1 MIPVASVVTQKSLSE
16 FLLLKMSLEQYHEVQ
31 WYLSTDEHAESSI
44 KDFSNVKYQVLV
56 KTDDCSHGTNDPV
69 KNRLF
74 LELVMTKF
82 DAMKA
87 GISENGRCLF
97 IDADIF
103 FTNPIENRVLSLLN
117 DERVDAVLSPHM
129 TNNLGLEAQVGHFNV
144 GFFGMRNTEYLKIHE
159 AMSWRHKEFGMYY
172 EQQPLQFSSYNYL
185 TVNLP
190 INYNIGWW
198 RFNEQHTHQR
208 LNLLNVKDNN
218 IHFGKLPAVCFHV
231 HALKKLDYNNYG
243 KFLMDKLIGL
253 MKQCDNEKYYNL
265 IKFIE
270 VNLEDDKQV
279 K

>member
-16 FLLLKMSLEQYHEVQ
+16 FLLLKMSLEQYHDVK
-31 WYLSTDEHAESSI
+31 WYLSTDEYAAGTL
-44 KDFSNVKYQVLV
+44 KNLPNVKCQVLV
-56 KTDDCSHGTNDPV
+56 KTDDCSHGTNDPI

-103 FTNPIENRVLSLLN
+103 FTNPIEDRVLSLLN

-129 TNNLGLEAQVGHFNV
+129 TNNLGLETQVGHFNV
-144 GFFGMRNTEYLKIHE
+144 GFFGMRNTEYLKLHE

-172 EQQPLQFSSYNYL
+172 EQQPLQFSSYSFL

-198 RFNEQHTHQR
+198 RFNEPQTR
-208 LNLLNVKDNN
+208 KRIDLLSTLNNK
-218 IHFGKLPAVCFHV
+218 IHFSGLPAVCFHV
-231 HALKKLDYNNYG
+231 HALKKLDYDNYG
-243 KFLMDKLIGL
+243 KFLVDKVVNL
-253 MKQCDNEKYYNL
+253 MKQSNNKKYDEL
-265 IKFIE
+265 LKFIE
-270 VNLEDDKQV
+270 SNAENSK
-279 K
+279 

>member
-16 FLLLKMSLEQYHEVQ
+16 FLLLKMSLEQYHDVK
-31 WYLSTDEHAESSI
+31 WYLSTDENSAYALKE
-44 KDFSNVKYQVLV
+44 FSNVKCQALV

-103 FTNPIENRVLSLLN
+103 FTNPIEDRVLSLLN
-117 DERVDAVLSPHM
+117 DEKVDAVLSPHM
-129 TNNLGLEAQVGHFNV
+129 TNNLGLETQVGHFNV
-144 GFFGMRNTEYLKIHE
+144 GFFGMRNTEYLKLHE

-172 EQQPLQFSSYNYL
+172 EQQPLQFSSYNFL

-198 RFNEQHTHQR
+198 RFNEPQTHRR
-208 LNLLNVKDNN
+208 LDYLTIKDNK
-218 IHFGKLPAVCFHV
+218 IHFNGLPAVCFHV
-231 HALKKLDYNNYG
+231 HALKKLDYDNYG
-243 KFLMDKLIGL
+243 KFLMDKVLGL
-253 MKQCDNEKYYNL
+253 MKQCNNKKYDALVN
-265 IKFIE
+265 FVEANIE
-270 VNLEDDKQV
+270 DSKKV
-279 K
+279 

>member
-1 MIPVASVVTQKSLSE
+1 MTIPVASVVTQKSLSE
-16 FLLLKMSLEQYHEVQ
+16 FLLLKTSLEQYHSIK
-31 WYLSTDEHAESSI
+31 WYLSTDNHAAASLSH
-44 KDFSNVKYQVLV
+44 FSNVKCQILV

-103 FTNPIENRVLSLLN
+103 FTNPIEDRVLSLLN

-129 TNNLGLEAQVGHFNV
+129 TNNLGLETQVGHFNV
-144 GFFGMRNTEYLKIHE
+144 GFFGMRNIDYLRLHE
-159 AMSWRHKEFGMYY
+159 AMSWRHREFGMYY
-172 EQQPLQFSSYNYL
+172 EQQPLQFSSYNFL

-198 RFNEQHTHQR
+198 RFNESHTHAR
-208 LNLLNVKDNN
+208 MNLLTVKDDR
-218 IHFGKLPAVCFHV
+218 IYFDGRPAVCFHV
-231 HALKKLDYNNYG
+231 HALKKLDYSNYG
-243 KFLMDKLIGL
+243 KFLMDKLLGL
-253 MKQCDNEKYYNL
+253 MKQCNNEKYNEL
-265 IKFIE
+265 IKY
-270 VNLEDDKQV
+270 LEDNIENSK
-279 K
+279 